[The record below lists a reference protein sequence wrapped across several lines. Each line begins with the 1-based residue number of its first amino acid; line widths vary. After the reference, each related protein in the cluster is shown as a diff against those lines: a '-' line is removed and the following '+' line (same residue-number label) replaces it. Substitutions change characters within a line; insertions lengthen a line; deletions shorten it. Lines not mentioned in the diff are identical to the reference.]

1 MEVDSFAFLPRSF
14 RPLYE
19 RPEPLADETEP
30 VWASLDKRLAEARV
44 ALVSSAGLYVKG
56 SQEPF
61 DADRER
67 REPEWGDP
75 SWRSITADVA
85 TESLG
90 MMHLHVNSD
99 DVLADHNIA
108 LPTTVLDGLVAEGIV
123 GGRTDEH
130 FSVMGYQEA
139 GLRVWLNETA
149 PAIAA
154 RLRDHGADAV
164 VLAPV

>member
-30 VWASLDKRLAEARV
+30 VWAPLDKRLAEARV

-75 SWRSITADVA
+75 SWRSIPADVA

-90 MMHLHVNSD
+90 MTHLHVNAD

-108 LPTTVLDGLVAEGIV
+108 LPATVLDELVAEGIV

-139 GLRVWLNETA
+139 GLRVWRNETA
-149 PAIAA
+149 PAIAS

>member
-19 RPEPLADETEP
+19 RPEPLPDETEP
-30 VWASLDKRLAEARV
+30 VWAAFEKRLAESRI
-44 ALVSSAGLYVKG
+44 ALLSSAGLFVKG
-56 SQEPF
+56 VQEPF
-61 DADRER
+61 DVDRER

-75 SWRSITADVA
+75 SWRPIPASVTSD
-85 TESLG
+85 SLG
-90 MMHLHVNSD
+90 MTHLHVNAD

-108 LPTTVLDGLVAEGIV
+108 LPAMVLDEFVAEGVV

-130 FSVMGYQEA
+130 ISVMGYQEA
-139 GLRVWLNETA
+139 GLRVWRETTA
-149 PAIAA
+149 PAVVA

>member
-30 VWASLDKRLAEARV
+30 VWTPLDKRLAEARV

-75 SWRSITADVA
+75 SWRSIPADVA

-90 MMHLHVNSD
+90 MTHLHVNSD

-108 LPTTVLDGLVAEGIV
+108 LPATVLDELVAEGIV

-139 GLRVWLNETA
+139 SLRVWRNETA
-149 PAIAA
+149 PAIAS